1 MQANRASRTAEYV
14 AFFRAMESARP
25 QPLRLFDDPFA
36 IHFLRARLRFA
47 VGLSRL
53 PMIGDLI
60 ARYADRRLSGA
71 RTSAIARTRW
81 IDDALAE
88 ALRQGARQVVIL
100 GAGFDC
106 RAYRLPAMSGTV
118 VFEVDHPATGAAKRA
133 VLERALG
140 GLPENVRFV
149 GIDFN
154 RQSLPE
160 VLETAGL
167 DRRQPAVFLWEGVT
181 NYLTA
186 EAVDGV
192 LRFVAGAAAGTRLI
206 FTYIHAGALDGSG
219 RFHDA
224 QQLLGEVAA
233 VGEPWTFGLDPDAL
247 PAYLQQR
254 GLQLERDVGARD
266 YRRQCFGP
274 SADAMQGYDFYRIA
288 VARVGAAIPPATAGE

>member
-1 MQANRASRTAEYV
+1 MEADRASRTAEYV

-25 QPLRLFDDPFA
+25 ESVRLFDDPFA
-36 IHFLRARLRFA
+36 IQFLRSRLRVA
-47 VGLSRL
+47 VYLSRL
-53 PMIGDLI
+53 PLIGALI

-81 IDDALAE
+81 IDDAVTDVI
-88 ALRQGARQVVIL
+88 RQGVRQAVIL

-106 RAYRLPAMSGTV
+106 RAYRLPALSGAR
-118 VFEVDHPATGAAKRA
+118 VFEVDHPATGATKLA
-133 VLERALG
+133 VLRRGAHC
-140 GLPENVRFV
+140 LPENVCFV

-154 RQSLPE
+154 RQRLPE
-160 VLETAGL
+160 VLVAAGL
-167 DRRQPAVFLWEGVT
+167 DRQQPALFLWEGVT

-186 EAVDGV
+186 EAVDAV
-192 LRFVAGAAAGTRLI
+192 LRFVAGSAAGTRLI

-224 QQLLGEVAA
+224 EHLLREVAG

-247 PAYLQQR
+247 PTYLRQR
-254 GLQLERDVGARD
+254 GLELERDAGARD

-274 SADAMQGYDFYRIA
+274 SADRMQGYDFYRIA
-288 VARVGAAIPPATAGE
+288 VARVGAGDPYASTGG